1 MKNNA
6 LLKIMG
12 IFALIGAL
20 MACKKD
26 FLETDPIGKLSVDA
40 FYKTDADAL
49 KAVIATYDILQWMY
63 ARDWNSAYLVKTFP
77 SDESLAGGGDS
88 GDQPP
93 YQELD
98 IFTYSA
104 GNPTITAVYQSCYY
118 GIYRANMVINK
129 VVAETDVRK
138 QIVAEAKCLRAF
150 FYFELVSMYGKV
162 PLNLT
167 ELAPSEY
174 GQPAAE
180 VVDIY
185 AQIEKDLKEA
195 IEVLPVKSALA
206 AEDKF
211 RVSKGTA
218 QTLLGKAYLYQEKW
232 ADAENYLDQVIASGE
247 YGLSDDYST
256 LFLVDQ
262 EFGVESIMEVSW
274 VTTEGYDWGTFQW
287 GGNRAMENNITWQLT
302 GPRGDYFNAG
312 TSGLIGGWGFNYPT
326 SALYQAFVDAGDTY
340 RRENTVWNTADLEA
354 VGGGW
359 SNPEAWG
366 WDGCIRIKYATR
378 MSETSNAGGAVP
390 ELNYGTNLRLLR
402 YADVLLMAAE
412 AKYRAGDGAGS
423 LAELNKVRERAQLAD
438 VSATGDALFQA
449 IVTERQLELAFEGV
463 RFMDLIRWGLAPQVL
478 GTYGFVTGKHELYP
492 IPLDE
497 IRNNP
502 KMQQN
507 PNY

>member
-12 IFALIGAL
+12 IFMMIGAF
-20 MACKKD
+20 MACQKD
-26 FLETDPIGKLSVDA
+26 FLDTKPIGKLSVDA
-40 FYKTDADAL
+40 FYKTDDDAL
-49 KAVIATYDILQWMY
+49 KALMATYDILQWMY

-77 SDESLAGGGDS
+77 SDESLTGGGDS

-118 GIYRANMVINK
+118 GIYRANMVINN

-138 QIVAEAKCLRAF
+138 QIVAEAKCLRAY
-150 FYFELVSMYGKV
+150 FYFELVTMYGKV

-174 GQPAAE
+174 AQPAAE
-180 VVDIY
+180 VTAIY

-195 IEVLPVKSALA
+195 IEVLPLKSALA

-218 QTLLGKAYLYQEKW
+218 QTILGKAYLYQELW
-232 ADAENYLDQVIASGE
+232 ADAHSYLGQVIASNE
-247 YGLSDDYST
+247 YQLSNDFST

-274 VTTEGYDWGTFQW
+274 VTSEGYDWGTFQW

-340 RRENTVWNTADLEA
+340 RKASTVWNTADLEA

-359 SNPEAWG
+359 SNPNAWG

-412 AKYRAGDGAGS
+412 AKYRAGDEAGA
-423 LAELNKVRERAQLAD
+423 LVELNKVRDRAQLAD
-438 VSATGDALFQA
+438 VTASGEALFQA
-449 IVTERQLELAFEGV
+449 IVAERQLELAFEGV
-463 RFMDLIRWGLAPQVL
+463 RFLDLIRWGLAPQVL
-478 GTYGFVTGKHELYP
+478 GSKGFVTGKHELYP

-502 KMQQN
+502 NIQQN